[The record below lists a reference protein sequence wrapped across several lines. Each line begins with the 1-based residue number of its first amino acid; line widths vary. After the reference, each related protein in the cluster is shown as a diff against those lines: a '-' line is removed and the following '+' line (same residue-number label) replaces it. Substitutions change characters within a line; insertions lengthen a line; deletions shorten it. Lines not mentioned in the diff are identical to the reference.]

1 MGKRSKGFGDLL
13 KLERRKAKNPNNS
26 ELKFTVLGKRE
37 NNESN
42 FEKQQQRIREIVG
55 FDEEGEVLS
64 VNAQTLATYRNYL
77 EKHLKSPCYVTGIE
91 DLGCFAWEQYYTIGS
106 AAKKKY
112 KQLKETNPSYRD
124 TYELLGFEDQAKN
137 EFYDLLVHVKRISDQ
152 MHFCLPLSDLK
163 AANEDTKHYQLLDD
177 YSVWFVNWR

>member
-13 KLERRKAKNPNNS
+13 KQERRKAKNLTKPVP
-26 ELKFTVLGKRE
+26 KFTLLRKEEDAEPYV
-37 NNESN
+37 ESN
-42 FEKQQQRIREIVG
+42 CKEQEQRIGAIVG
-55 FDEEGEVLS
+55 FDEDGEVLS

-112 KQLKETNPSYRD
+112 KQLKETNPSIGIPMNY
-124 TYELLGFEDQAKN
+124 
-137 EFYDLLVHVKRISDQ
+137 
-152 MHFCLPLSDLK
+152 
-163 AANEDTKHYQLLDD
+163 
-177 YSVWFVNWR
+177 